1 MYSLDLTSRATIY
14 EQLYNNVVRLISA
27 GALKPGD
34 KLPPVRTLAC
44 ELSVNPNTV
53 SKAYKLLEQDGY
65 IFSAVGKGSFVSSN
79 LDALDAEKQLALEKL
94 DRALN
99 SAVNIGLT
107 KNEIID
113 RVNKALKGGKL

>member
-1 MYSLDLTSRATIY
+1 MYSLDLTSRAPIY

-65 IFSAVGKGSFVSSN
+65 ICSAVGKGSFVSSN

>member
-1 MYSLDLTSRATIY
+1 MYSLDLTSRAPIY

-65 IFSAVGKGSFVSSN
+65 ICSAVGKGSFVSEN
-79 LDALDAEKQLALEKL
+79 LDALDAEKQLALDKL

>member
-1 MYSLDLTSRATIY
+1 MYTLDLTSRATIY

-65 IFSAVGKGSFVSSN
+65 ICSAVGKGSFVSSN

>member
-1 MYSLDLTSRATIY
+1 MYSLDLTSRAPIY

>member
-1 MYSLDLTSRATIY
+1 MYSLDLTSRAPIY

-65 IFSAVGKGSFVSSN
+65 ICSAVGKGSFVSSN
-79 LDALDAEKQLALEKL
+79 LDALDAEKQLALDKL
-94 DRALN
+94 DHALN

>member
-65 IFSAVGKGSFVSSN
+65 ICSAVGKGSFVSSN

>member
-1 MYSLDLTSRATIY
+1 MFSLDLASRAPIY

-65 IFSAVGKGSFVSSN
+65 ICSAVGKGSFVSEN
-79 LDALDAEKQLALEKL
+79 LEALDAEKQLAVEKL
-94 DRALN
+94 DQALN
-99 SAVNIGLT
+99 SAVNVGLNKT
-107 KNEIID
+107 EIME
-113 RVNKALKGGKL
+113 RVNKALKGGKV

>member
-1 MYSLDLTSRATIY
+1 MFNLDLTSRTPIY

-27 GALKPGD
+27 GVLKPNE

-65 IFSAVGKGSFVSSN
+65 ICSAVGKGSFISPD
-79 LDALDAEKQLALEKL
+79 LDALSVEKQLASEKL
-94 DRALN
+94 R
-99 SAVNIGLT
+99 S
-107 KNEIID
+107 
-113 RVNKALKGGKL
+113 ALKEAQRVGLSREDVLKITDGVY

>member
-1 MYSLDLTSRATIY
+1 MYSLDLTSRAPIY

-34 KLPPVRTLAC
+34 KLLPVRTLAC

-65 IFSAVGKGSFVSSN
+65 ICSAVGKGSFVSSN

>member
-1 MYSLDLTSRATIY
+1 MYSLDLTSRAPIY

-27 GALKPGD
+27 GALKAGD

-65 IFSAVGKGSFVSSN
+65 ICSAVGKGSFVSDN
-79 LDALDAEKQLALEKL
+79 LDALDAEKQLALDKL
-94 DRALN
+94 ERALN
-99 SAVNIGLT
+99 NAVNIGLT
-107 KNEIID
+107 RNEILE
-113 RVNKALKGGKL
+113 RVNKALKGGKI

>member
-1 MYSLDLTSRATIY
+1 MYSLDLTSRAPIY

-27 GALKPGD
+27 GALKPSD

-65 IFSAVGKGSFVSSN
+65 ICSAVGKGSFVSSN